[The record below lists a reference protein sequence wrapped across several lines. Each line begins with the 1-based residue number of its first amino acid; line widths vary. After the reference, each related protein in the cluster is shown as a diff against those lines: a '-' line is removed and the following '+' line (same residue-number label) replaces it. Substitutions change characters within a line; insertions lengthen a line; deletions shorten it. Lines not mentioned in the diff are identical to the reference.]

1 MEQWDRAKE
10 GELICRMEKAIGG
23 LPRFASIAEMLR
35 QMDDAGVEK
44 VFITQFASHRC
55 FQNPSAKVATEI
67 ID

>member
-1 MEQWDRAKE
+1 
-10 GELICRMEKAIGG
+10 MEKAIGG

-55 FQNPSAKVATEI
+55 CQNQALKSPPKSLTN
-67 ID
+67 